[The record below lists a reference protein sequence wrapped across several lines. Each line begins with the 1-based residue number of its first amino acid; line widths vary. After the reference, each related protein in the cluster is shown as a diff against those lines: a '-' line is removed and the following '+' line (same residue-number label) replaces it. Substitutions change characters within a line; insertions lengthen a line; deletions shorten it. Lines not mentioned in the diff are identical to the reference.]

1 MHFNLV
7 VELSKLYAHDPVVKF
22 HYNFYDMDREEIFE
36 TMIKKI
42 ARLRLVSHESGQPPT
57 SYEEYEFY
65 GPPMN
70 ALITTSLH
78 HGMFETILRIL
89 GSEEQVKEYLPKV
102 LSYKVLGCYAQ
113 TEMGHGSDV
122 QSLQTEAVYD
132 NETDQFIVNTP
143 TILAAKFWPGELGK
157 FADHCVFHAKMIID
171 GESCGIH
178 AFLARIRDDEAHRPL
193 KGLEIGDVGP
203 KYGYSTKDNGYM
215 IFKDFKVPRS
225 ALLSRFVNLNSKG
238 ELDIRGDPKVAY
250 STMLYVRVSLMDF
263 TWKINLS
270 ILLVGIRYTLFRK
283 QFRSIDNSKE
293 ERKVFDYQATQYQ
306 MMPFLSFSF
315 ACIFASKRCSALYEQ
330 MREEIKNDNFTTMKD
345 LHSIVSAFKGLHMPE
360 SLNGLFKVRE
370 CCGAHGYSNYS
381 NIPNIIE
388 IWSPNVTLEGDTMVM
403 YQQTAKGFL
412 KKFRIMKNSGKTI
425 KGIYSYMNEYR
436 DFSSD
441 PATFDINNS
450 DDLLLVLKIAV
461 IQSLNKI
468 SELLPN
474 QDDKVSFDIAWNRVY
489 QIDVIS
495 TAHLNAHLL
504 NALMFDMEMK
514 SLTLSAPLKKVMN
527 IMLKLYLS
535 DILVSRTFSHLS
547 C

>member
-1 MHFNLV
+1 
-7 VELSKLYAHDPVVKF
+7 
-22 HYNFYDMDREEIFE
+22 MDREEIFE

-345 LHSIVSAFKGLHMPE
+345 LHSIVSAFKGQHMPE